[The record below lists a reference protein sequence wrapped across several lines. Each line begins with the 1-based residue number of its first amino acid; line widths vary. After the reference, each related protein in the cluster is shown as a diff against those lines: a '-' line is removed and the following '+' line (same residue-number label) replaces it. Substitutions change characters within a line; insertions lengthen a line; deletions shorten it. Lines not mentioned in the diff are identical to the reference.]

1 MKRAMSIVLSL
12 LMVLTL
18 VPNFSYAAEF
28 SDMPDDWSK
37 PALEKAVENG
47 LLVGDNGK
55 IRPKDNLKRAEMA
68 TVVNRA
74 FGAYVKA
81 PISKFADVS
90 VASWYYDEMA
100 KAVQMQ
106 TFKGDGERLNPEDF
120 ITREEAFIVLARALK
135 LEPSVTEPEGYKDL
149 NDISSWAKGE
159 LYAMINAGYVNGS
172 NGYIN
177 PKGLITR
184 AEFAQVMHNII
195 GTYVKAS
202 SENLTLTGNVMVN
215 TSEVVLKNSTVD
227 GDLIIGEGVANGT
240 VTLDNVALEGRLIVR
255 GGGVNS
261 IIIKGNST
269 VGQVIVSRLDG
280 AVRVAVESGAKVEV
294 VYLADGKDEVIL
306 EGTLDKVVVNKNV
319 DLQLNNAQIKE
330 LNINAENA
338 LVKVDKTSKVDLLNI
353 SKEAENAK
361 VEVMGTVTKLVTEAP
376 KTAILGDGTVTEI
389 TVKPT
394 ADNTII
400 SIEGGKVVVEEGA
413 ENVTVP
419 ETPPIG
425 GGGVYIPPIPPALTL
440 INDSVKLIGPTN
452 EITIVGKNIT
462 VEVDPTTAITKIKA
476 SFSNAVEI
484 KDLTLIKGEEETEIV
499 KDKIAQNTEYK
510 EKYIKYKPDYG
521 TTLTVD
527 VPSIR
532 FSDSILDGYK
542 HGDEIKVEI
551 TLVDNYGQTLTYNI
565 TLKAIDQQEPQ

>member
-68 TVVNRA
+68 TVLNRA

-81 PISKFADVS
+81 PISKFVDVS
-90 VASWYYDEMA
+90 VTSWYYDEMA

-106 TFKGDGERLNPEDF
+106 TFKGDGERLNPENF

-135 LEPSVTEPEGYKDL
+135 LEPSATQPEGYKDL

-159 LYAMINAGYVNGS
+159 LYAMIKAGYVNGS

-195 GTYVKAS
+195 GTYVKAN

-215 TSEVVLKNSTVD
+215 TSGVVLKNSTVD

-240 VTLDNVALEGRLIVR
+240 VTLDNVAVEGRLIVR

-280 AVRVAVESGAKVEV
+280 AVRVAVESGANVEV
-294 VYLADGKDEVIL
+294 VYLADGKDEVVL
-306 EGTLDKVVVNKNV
+306 EGTLNKVVVDKNV

-330 LNINAENA
+330 LNVNAESA
-338 LVKVDKTSKVDLLNI
+338 LVKVDETSKVDLLNI

-376 KTAILGDGTVTEI
+376 KTAVLGEGTVTEI

-400 SIEGGKVVVEEGA
+400 STEGAKVVVEEGA
-413 ENVTVP
+413 ENVIVP
-419 ETPPIG
+419 ETPPTG
-425 GGGVYIPPIPPALTL
+425 GGGGIYIPTALTL
-440 INDSVKLIGPTN
+440 IPGSIKLNSSTVATSGSA
-452 EITIVGKNIT
+452 IT
-462 VEVDPTTAITKIKA
+462 VEVDPDEPITLIEAK
-476 SFSNAVEI
+476 FSNAVEI
-484 KDLTLIKGEEETEIV
+484 QDLKLIKGEEETEIV

-510 EKYIKYKPDYG
+510 EKYIKYKPAYG
-521 TTLTVD
+521 TTLTV
-527 VPSIR
+527 VPPSIT
-532 FSDSILDGYK
+532 FNNEILDEYK
-542 HGDEIKVEI
+542 NNAGEIVVEI
-551 TLVDNYGQTLTYNI
+551 TLVDNFGQTLTYNI
-565 TLKAIDQQEPQ
+565 TLKASEQQDV

>member
-90 VASWYYDEMA
+90 VTSWYYDEMA

-184 AEFAQVMHNII
+184 AEFAQVMDNII
-195 GTYVKAS
+195 KTYVKAS
-202 SENLTLTGNVMVN
+202 SANLTFTGNVMVN
-215 TSEVVLKNSTVD
+215 TSGLVLKDSTVE

-240 VTLDNVALEGRLIVR
+240 VTLDNVAVEGRLIVR

-269 VGQVIVSRLDG
+269 VGQVVVSRIDG
-280 AVRVAVESGAKVEV
+280 AVRVSVESGANVEV
-294 VYLADGKDEVIL
+294 VYLADGKDEVVL
-306 EGTLDKVVVNKNV
+306 EGTLNKVVVNENV
-319 DLQLNNAQIKE
+319 ELQLNNAQIKE
-330 LNINAENA
+330 LNVNAENA
-338 LVKVDKTSKVDLLNI
+338 LVKVDETSKVDLLNI

-376 KTAILGDGTVTEI
+376 KTAVLGEGTVTEI

-394 ADNTII
+394 ADNTVI
-400 SIEGGKVVVEEGA
+400 STEGGKVVVEEGA

-425 GGGVYIPPIPPALTL
+425 GGGVYIPPALTL
-440 INDSVKLIGPTN
+440 IPGSIKLNSSTDGVT
-452 EITIVGKNIT
+452 TSGSAIT
-462 VEVDPTTAITKIKA
+462 VAVDPDEPITLIEA
-476 SFSNAVEI
+476 TFSNAVEI
-484 KDLTLIKGEEETEIV
+484 QDLTLIKGEEETEIV

-510 EKYIKYKPDYG
+510 EKYEKYKPAYG

-527 VPSIR
+527 VPSIE
-532 FSDSILDGYK
+532 FSNSILEDYK

-565 TLKAIDQQEPQ
+565 TLKATDQQDV

>member
-1 MKRAMSIVLSL
+1 MKKVMSIALSL

-28 SDMPDDWSK
+28 SDMPNDWSK

-68 TVVNRA
+68 TIVNRA
-74 FGAYVKA
+74 FGAYIKA
-81 PISKFADVS
+81 PISQFADVE
-90 VASWYYDEMA
+90 VTSWYYDEMA

-106 TFKGDGERLNPEDF
+106 TFKGDGKRLNPENF

-135 LEPSVTEPEGYKDL
+135 LEPSTTLPQGYKDL
-149 NDISSWAKGE
+149 NEISSWAKGE

-172 NGYIN
+172 NGYVN
-177 PKGLITR
+177 PKGFITR
-184 AEFAQVMHNII
+184 AEFAQVMDNII
-195 GTYVKAS
+195 GTYVKTS
-202 SENLTLTGNVMVN
+202 KENLTFTGNVMVN
-215 TSEVVLKNSTVD
+215 TSGVVLKDCTVD

-240 VTLDNVALEGRLIVR
+240 VTLDNAVVEGRVLVR

-269 VGQVIVSRLDG
+269 VGQVILTRLDG
-280 AVRVAVESGAKVEV
+280 AVRVVVESGAKVEV

-306 EGTLDKVVVNKNV
+306 EGVLDKVVVDKNV
-319 DLQLNNAQIKE
+319 DLQVKNAQIKE
-330 LNINAENA
+330 LNVNAENA
-338 LVKVDKTSKVDLLNI
+338 LVKLDKTAKVELLNI
-353 SKEAENAK
+353 SEEAENAK

-376 KTAILGDGTVTEI
+376 KTAVLGDGTVTEI

-394 ADNTII
+394 ADNTVI
-400 SIEGGKVVVEEGA
+400 SIPGGKVVVEEGA
-413 ENVTVP
+413 ENVIVP

-425 GGGVYIPPIPPALTL
+425 GGGVYIPPALTL
-440 INDSVKLIGPTN
+440 NPGSIKLN
-452 EITIVGKNIT
+452 ESTEGVTTSGSAIT
-462 VEVDPTTAITKIKA
+462 VEVDKETPITKIEA

-484 KDLTLIKGEEETEIV
+484 RDLVLIKDEEETKIV
-499 KDKIAQNTEYK
+499 ENKVIQETQFKA
-510 EKYIKYKPDYG
+510 KYEKYKPDYG

-527 VPSIR
+527 VPSIN
-532 FSDSILDGYK
+532 FSSELLSDYK
-542 HGDEIKVEI
+542 DDNDEIKVRI

-565 TLKAIDQQEPQ
+565 TLKAEDQIPG

>member
-1 MKRAMSIVLSL
+1 
-12 LMVLTL
+12 MVLTL

-28 SDMPDDWSK
+28 TDMPDDWSR

-47 LLVGDNGK
+47 LLVGDNGR

-81 PISKFADVS
+81 PISQFSDVS
-90 VASWYYDEMA
+90 VTSWYYDEMA

-106 TFKGDGERLNPEDF
+106 TFKGDGERLNPENF

-135 LEPSVTEPEGYKDL
+135 LEPSTTQPEGFKDL
-149 NDISSWAKGE
+149 SDISSWAKGE

-202 SENLTLTGNVMVN
+202 SENMTLKGNVMVN
-215 TSEVVLKNSTVD
+215 TSGVVLKNSTVD

-240 VTLDNVALEGRLIVR
+240 VTLDNVAVEGRLIVR

-280 AVRVAVESGAKVEV
+280 AVRVVVESGAKVEV
-294 VYLADGKDEVIL
+294 VYLADGKDEVVL
-306 EGTLDKVVVNKNV
+306 EGTLNKVVVNENV
-319 DLQLNNAQIKE
+319 ELQLNNAQIKE
-330 LNINAENA
+330 LNLNAESA
-338 LVKVDKTSKVDLLNI
+338 LVKLNATSKVDSLNI

-361 VEVMGTVTKLVTEAP
+361 VEVMGTVTKLVIEAP
-376 KTAILGDGTVTEI
+376 KTAVLGEGTVTEI

-394 ADNTII
+394 ADYTVI
-400 SIEGGKVVVEEGA
+400 STKGGKVVVEEGA
-413 ENVTVP
+413 ENVIVP

-425 GGGVYIPPIPPALTL
+425 GGGGVYIPPALTL
-440 INDSVKLIGPTN
+440 MDARLESTSAAAIDINGDNV
-452 EITIVGKNIT
+452 T
-462 VEVDPTTAITKIKA
+462 VEAEYG
-476 SFSNAVEI
+476 SFF
-484 KDLTLIKGEEETEIV
+484 K
-499 KDKIAQNTEYK
+499 
-510 EKYIKYKPDYG
+510 
-521 TTLTVD
+521 
-527 VPSIR
+527 
-532 FSDSILDGYK
+532 
-542 HGDEIKVEI
+542 KVEI
-551 TLVDNYGQTLTYNI
+551 ELNNDIFEVIALEYESDEEEDGWKDIDKELVDIKDNKVFVNLTEINEINSDGIEFTEERFEKYSYNGSVTVRITVKDVHSQTKTFTATLVPTLVP
-565 TLKAIDQQEPQ
+565 TLDR

>member
-1 MKRAMSIVLSL
+1 MKKVMSIALSL

-74 FGAYVKA
+74 FGAYIKA

-90 VASWYYDEMA
+90 VTSWYYDEMA

-106 TFKGDGERLNPEDF
+106 TFKGDGERLNPENF

-149 NDISSWAKGE
+149 DEISSWAKGE

-184 AEFAQVMHNII
+184 AEFAQVMDNII

-215 TSEVVLKNSTVD
+215 TSGVVLKNSTVD

-240 VTLDNVALEGRLIVR
+240 VTLDNVAVEGRLIVR

-269 VGQVIVSRLDG
+269 VGQVVVSRLDG
-280 AVRVAVESGAKVEV
+280 AVRVVVESGANVEV
-294 VYLADGKDEVIL
+294 LYLADGKNEVIL
-306 EGTLDKVVVNKNV
+306 EGTLNKVVVNENV
-319 DLQLNNAQIKE
+319 ELQLNNAQIKE
-330 LNINAENA
+330 LDINAENA

-361 VEVMGTVTKLVTEAP
+361 VEVMGNVTKLVTEAP
-376 KTAILGDGTVTEI
+376 KTAVLGEGTVTEI

-400 SIEGGKVVVEEGA
+400 STEGGKVVVEEGA
-413 ENVTVP
+413 ENVIVP

-425 GGGVYIPPIPPALTL
+425 GGGVYIPPALTL
-440 INDSVKLIGPTN
+440 IDDSVKLIGPTN
-452 EITIVGKNIT
+452 QIEIEDNNIT
-462 VEVDPTTAITKIKA
+462 VMVNPNTPIEKIEA
-476 SFSNAVEI
+476 SFSNGVEI
-484 KDLTLIKGEEETEIV
+484 QDLTLIRDVETEIV
-499 KDKIAQNTEYK
+499 KNKIAQDTDYK
-510 EKYIKYKPDYG
+510 VKYEKYKPDYG

-527 VPSIR
+527 DLPNITFNS
-532 FSDSILDGYK
+532 SILDDYK
-542 HGDEIKVEI
+542 HGNEIKVRI
-551 TLVDNYGQTLTYNI
+551 TLVDNFGQTLTYNI
-565 TLKAIDQQEPQ
+565 ILKVLPQ

>member
-74 FGAYVKA
+74 FGAYIKA

-90 VASWYYDEMA
+90 VTSWYYDEMA

-106 TFKGDGERLNPEDF
+106 TFKGDGERLNPENF

-135 LEPSVTEPEGYKDL
+135 LEPSATQPEGYKDL

-184 AEFAQVMHNII
+184 AEFAQVMDNII
-195 GTYVKAS
+195 KTYVKAS
-202 SENLTLTGNVMVN
+202 SANLTFTGNVMVN
-215 TSEVVLKNSTVD
+215 TSGLVLKDSTVE

-240 VTLDNVALEGRLIVR
+240 VTLDNVAIEGRLIVR

-294 VYLADGKDEVIL
+294 LYLADGKDEVIL
-306 EGTLDKVVVNKNV
+306 EGTLDKVVVDKNV
-319 DLQLNNAQIKE
+319 ELQLNNAQIKE

-394 ADNTII
+394 ADNTVI
-400 SIEGGKVVVEEGA
+400 STEGGKVVVEEGA

-425 GGGVYIPPIPPALTL
+425 GGGVYIPPALTL
-440 INDSVKLIGPTN
+440 NSGSVKLN
-452 EITIVGKNIT
+452 ESVEGITITGNNIT
-462 VEVDPTTAITKIKA
+462 VEVDPNTPITKIEA
-476 SFSNAVEI
+476 TFSNAVEI

-510 EKYIKYKPDYG
+510 EKYEKYKPDYG
-521 TTLTVD
+521 TTLTV
-527 VPSIR
+527 VPPSIT
-532 FSDSILDGYK
+532 FNNEILDDYK
-542 HGDEIKVEI
+542 NNDGEIKVEI

-565 TLKAIDQQEPQ
+565 TLKATDQQDV

>member
-1 MKRAMSIVLSL
+1 MKKVMSIALSL

-28 SDMPDDWSK
+28 SDMPNDWSK

-68 TVVNRA
+68 TIVNRA
-74 FGAYVKA
+74 FGAYIKA
-81 PISKFADVS
+81 PISQFADVE
-90 VASWYYDEMA
+90 VTSWYYDEMA

-106 TFKGDGERLNPEDF
+106 TFKGDGKRLNPENF

-135 LEPSVTEPEGYKDL
+135 LEPSTTLPQGYKDL
-149 NDISSWAKGE
+149 NEISSWAKGE

-172 NGYIN
+172 NGYVN
-177 PKGLITR
+177 PKGFITR
-184 AEFAQVMHNII
+184 AEFAQVMDNII
-195 GTYVKAS
+195 GTYVKTS
-202 SENLTLTGNVMVN
+202 KENLTFTGNVMVN
-215 TSEVVLKNSTVD
+215 TSGVVLKDCTVD

-240 VTLDNVALEGRLIVR
+240 VTLDNAVVEGRVLVR

-269 VGQVIVSRLDG
+269 VGQVILTRLDG
-280 AVRVAVESGAKVEV
+280 AVRVVVESGAKVEV
-294 VYLADGKDEVIL
+294 VYLADGKDEVTL
-306 EGTLDKVVVNKNV
+306 EGVLDKVVVDKNV
-319 DLQLNNAQIKE
+319 DLQVKNAQIKE
-330 LNINAENA
+330 LNVNAENA
-338 LVKVDKTSKVDLLNI
+338 LVKLDKTAKVELLNI
-353 SKEAENAK
+353 SEEAENAK

-376 KTAILGDGTVTEI
+376 KTAVLGDGTVTEI

-394 ADNTII
+394 ADNTVI
-400 SIEGGKVVVEEGA
+400 SIPGGKVVVEEGA
-413 ENVTVP
+413 ENVKVP

-425 GGGVYIPPIPPALTL
+425 GGGGVYIPPALTL
-440 INDSVKLIGPTN
+440 IPRSIKLN
-452 EITIVGKNIT
+452 ESTDGVTTSGSSIT
-462 VEVDPTTAITKIKA
+462 VLVDKDTPITKIEA

-484 KDLTLIKGEEETEIV
+484 RDLVLIKDAEETKIV
-499 KDKIAQNTEYK
+499 ENKVIQETQFKAKY
-510 EKYIKYKPDYG
+510 EKYMPDYG

-527 VPSIR
+527 VPSIK
-532 FSDSILDGYK
+532 FTSEPDVLEEFK
-542 HGDEIKVEI
+542 HNGEIKVRI

-565 TLKAIDQQEPQ
+565 TLKAKDQIPG